1 MTIIRY
7 HDEAHIKRRDYMRE
21 YNQRPGVRE
30 KHLAR
35 MRRWSKKN
43 PGKKRAANAS
53 WRDANR
59 EQHRGNA
66 RRWAEENPEKYRYN
80 MKMASRKRR
89 AIKRGLLQHHS
100 RAEWENLLNKY
111 DRRCIAC
118 GATDKIEADHV
129 VPIAQGGTDDIGNIQ
144 PLCRSCNARKW
155 SVEHDWRI

>member
-1 MTIIRY
+1 
-7 HDEAHIKRRDYMRE
+7 MRA
-21 YNQRPGVRE
+21 YYRRPGVAE
-30 KHLAR
+30 KFATRHK
-35 MRRWSKKN
+35 RWSKEN
-43 PGKKRAANAS
+43 PDKKRAVNAA

-59 EQHRGNA
+59 EQHRENA

-80 MKMASRKRR
+80 MRMASRKRR
-89 AIKRGLLQHHS
+89 AAKSGLSEHHS
-100 RAEWENLLNKY
+100 REEWENLLDKY
-111 DRRCIAC
+111 DRHCVAC